1 MIILY
6 VTAPEISEAFK
17 GRRRVAPPPPEDFRH
32 LDSSSIHGPV
42 RRYPPL
48 EHQLDRGVR
57 DRELRDRNYSP
68 SPPPPKLRRAPPR
81 SPPGMHDDIESGAYP
96 VGHRANRD
104 PNMRP
109 DEWADPWM
117 RGMHNTRGRGG
128 HRTARDGGNPSMPQ
142 RPLTARNGRNDNLH
156 APPVTMDDGR
166 PKRGGRTG
174 SRRRSYS
181 SGSSHSSSSSDRARN
196 PGEPR
201 SRSRSKIQQGRKA
214 RRAKGERRRRSSGSS
229 HSSGSSPSPHHRRT
243 TRSSSPE
250 YIARRQGVT
259 DIKRERNRS
268 KSPNSLADPSS
279 VRIKS
284 ENGARG
290 AADSLMGSKSQA
302 PLQKRLGAMAAGINL
317 GPSPSGFTRNIKKEP
332 EETTRPG
339 GTRSGGNANLV
350 PLGPRPTQSPQKQ
363 PSSRRRRTTT
373 RSNSI
378 GSSRSS
384 SGEDRR
390 SPSNRKMRRRSSGR
404 RSRSPRGRE
413 IKKEPG
419 GRHSGVAGSSINKP
433 AVPPIISTSKS
444 VRDSKHSPTK
454 VLNPPLP
461 KSPPKEKQ
469 GPFKLSFT
477 KSSSGSTK
485 PANRTVLEKLGAPI
499 VDRPSVSG
507 TTQSQTD
514 SASFKDIGNTEKP
527 DVTHASSSKSMKR
540 KASESI
546 DSNTSRSE
554 KISKKSNEN
563 ISKSESK
570 STDKKAESKKE
581 KKSAADRREELLKQL
596 KAVENAIAKK
606 RVKIG

>member
-1 MIILY
+1 MYIIY

-48 EHQLDRGVR
+48 EPPLDRGGR

-68 SPPPPKLRRAPPR
+68 SPPPPKMRRAPPR
-81 SPPGMHDDIESGAYP
+81 SPPDMHDDIESGAYP
-96 VGHRANRD
+96 VGHRTNRD

-128 HRTARDGGNPSMPQ
+128 HRGGHDGRNPSMPQ
-142 RPLTARNGRNDNLH
+142 RPLTARNGRNDSLH
-156 APPVTMDDGR
+156 DPSVTMDDGR
-166 PKRGGRTG
+166 PQRGGRTG

-181 SGSSHSSSSSDRARN
+181 SGSSHSSSSSDRNRN

-201 SRSRSKIQQGRKA
+201 SRSKSKIQQGRRG
-214 RRAKGERRRRSSGSS
+214 RRVKGERRRRSSGSS
-229 HSSGSSPSPHHRRT
+229 HSSGSSPSPHHRRNK
-243 TRSSSPE
+243 RSSSPE

-259 DIKRERNRS
+259 DIKKERNRS

-290 AADSLMGSKSQA
+290 AADNLMGSKSQA
-302 PLQKRLGAMAAGINL
+302 PLQKRLGAMAAGISL
-317 GPSPSGFTRNIKKEP
+317 GPSPSGFTRTIKKEP
-332 EETTRPG
+332 EETKRPG
-339 GTRSGGNANLV
+339 GARSGGNANLI
-350 PLGPRPTQSPQKQ
+350 PLGARPTQSPQKQ
-363 PSSRRRRTTT
+363 PNARRRRTTT

-419 GRHSGVAGSSINKP
+419 GRHSGATGSSQNKP
-433 AVPPIISTSKS
+433 AVPLTISTSKS

-454 VLNPPLP
+454 ALNPPLP

-485 PANRTVLEKLGAPI
+485 PANKTVLEKLGAPV
-499 VDRPSVSG
+499 VDRPSVSA
-507 TTQSQTD
+507 TLQSQTD
-514 SASFKDIGNTEKP
+514 SAS
-527 DVTHASSSKSMKR
+527 SSKTLKR
-540 KASESI
+540 KISDSI
-546 DSNTSRSE
+546 DSNPSRSE
-554 KISKKSNEN
+554 KISKKTNES

-581 KKSAADRREELLKQL
+581 KKSAADRREELMKQL